1 MGCRTASSRRP
12 GQPPPKR
19 LGRPVRPAGRAGR
32 RGWLIVQG
40 GWEPRVRAGGESK
53 RPRAGNAS
61 PMCSAICAPGLRF
74 GSQLQRCLGSTT
86 PRRFCTRLQPCSP
99 WVPIC
104 SFPVCCGQVGGLSG
118 GHDGGQEAAGWG
130 RAAGSRTPCREW
142 CGWRAA
148 HACTSCPLDTP
159 TTSILLAFARGLR
172 SERGP
177 RRVPVHYR
185 QRTRFC
191 LCVRRSSP
199 YVVAV
204 RARITR
210 RLAPVYLPTPVYA
223 AQL

>member
-1 MGCRTASSRRP
+1 MCR
-12 GQPPPKR
+12 
-19 LGRPVRPAGRAGR
+19 
-32 RGWLIVQG
+32 G
-40 GWEPRVRAGGESK
+40 GKSK

-99 WVPIC
+99 CVPIC

-130 RAAGSRTPCREW
+130 RAAGPRAPCREW

-191 LCVRRSSP
+191 LCVRRSNP

-210 RLAPVYLPTPVYA
+210 RSAPVCLPTPVYA
-223 AQL
+223 AQLWQKPKEWLTRRWEPCTLNAGGPPSAPPMVRVPF

>member
-1 MGCRTASSRRP
+1 MAGSCGCAAAASPSDR
-12 GQPPPKR
+12 
-19 LGRPVRPAGRAGR
+19 GRAT
-32 RGWLIVQG
+32 L
-40 GWEPRVRAGGESK
+40 
-53 RPRAGNAS
+53 RPRAPKYALRDSAS
-61 PMCSAICAPGLRF
+61 VANSSAVWAQPPRDASAPAF
-74 GSQLQRCLGSTT
+74 SPVP
-86 PRRFCTRLQPCSP
+86 PRSRS
-99 WVPIC
+99 C

-118 GHDGGQEAAGWG
+118 GHDGGQEVVGWG
-130 RAAGSRTPCREW
+130 GAAGSQTPCREW

-210 RLAPVYLPTPVYA
+210 RLAPVCLPAPVYA